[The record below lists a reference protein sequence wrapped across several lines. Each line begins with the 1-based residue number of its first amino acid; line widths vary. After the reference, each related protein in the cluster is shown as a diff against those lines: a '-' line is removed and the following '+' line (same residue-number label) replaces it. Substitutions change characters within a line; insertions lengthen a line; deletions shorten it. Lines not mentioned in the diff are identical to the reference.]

1 MLFPGGKGVRTVVY
15 ATGQLVLKAMKY
27 RPFLIK
33 PNHEELGEFFGMAP
47 LRDTAALLPL
57 RQKIRSL

>member
-1 MLFPGGKGVRTVVY
+1 MRTVVY